1 MKVDQAILLDVVSTL
16 LWMDSWR
23 GGFGNQCVTTSL
35 MVIRQNLAC
44 RQGRT
49 HEQMVTKT
57 TKGAMEYW
65 VHRKGNNVV
74 HCNLC
79 LIPHYPKQ
87 PPLPRLIARVELD
100 SKSLSLVHLCHEKN
114 SRGCMRA
121 RRTPTLECCTELVLI
136 TCWSCE
142 LTQILIVHWNVLY
155 RYLNEIDFDG
165 HVLEWIAGW
174 PRIGPT
180 WGKWLWESLLRGSF
194 VNFGYPNWYTNSK
207 ASLWE

>member
-1 MKVDQAILLDVVSTL
+1 MALDHEEYWDDDGSWTTLAPERHVKVDQAILLDVVSTL

-23 GGFGNQCVTTSL
+23 GGFGNECVMTSL

-44 RQGRT
+44 RQGKT

-65 VHRKGNNVV
+65 VHRKGDNVV

-114 SRGCMRA
+114 QEDVCGPGVPLPWTVVQNWCW
-121 RRTPTLECCTELVLI
+121 LLVHLV
-136 TCWSCE
+136 S
-142 LTQILIVHWNVLY
+142 
-155 RYLNEIDFDG
+155 
-165 HVLEWIAGW
+165 
-174 PRIGPT
+174 
-180 WGKWLWESLLRGSF
+180 SLKF
-194 VNFGYPNWYTNSK
+194 W
-207 ASLWE
+207 

>member
-1 MKVDQAILLDVVSTL
+1 
-16 LWMDSWR
+16 MDSWR
-23 GGFGNQCVTTSL
+23 GGFGNECVTTSL

-65 VHRKGNNVV
+65 VHRKGDNVV

-100 SKSLSLVHLCHEKN
+100 SKSLSLVHLCHEKK

-121 RRTPTLECCTELVLI
+121 RHTPTSDCCTELVLI
-136 TCWSCE
+136 TCSSCE
-142 LTQILIVHWNVLY
+142 LTQVLIVH
-155 RYLNEIDFDG
+155 
-165 HVLEWIAGW
+165 
-174 PRIGPT
+174 
-180 WGKWLWESLLRGSF
+180 
-194 VNFGYPNWYTNSK
+194 
-207 ASLWE
+207 

>member
-1 MKVDQAILLDVVSTL
+1 VKVDQAILLDVVSTL

-23 GGFGNQCVTTSL
+23 GGFGNECVTTSL

-65 VHRKGNNVV
+65 VHRKGDNVV

-100 SKSLSLVHLCHEKN
+100 SKSLSLVHLCHEKK

-121 RRTPTLECCTELVLI
+121 RRTPTSDCCTELVLI
-136 TCWSCE
+136 TCSSCE
-142 LTQILIVHWNVLY
+142 LTQILIVHWNFLY
-155 RYLNEIDFDG
+155 RYLNEIDVDG

-180 WGKWLWESLLRGSF
+180 WG
-194 VNFGYPNWYTNSK
+194 
-207 ASLWE
+207 